1 MELKTMDRYRVLA
14 GIILFGSLWGM
25 MECMLGE
32 ISPAGFP
39 MGALLGGFIGL
50 GLMML
55 TRRLYGAMWMQLGM
69 AIVAGALRFWAP
81 VGTCVVCSALAIMA
95 EGLVFELIFNRPV
108 FNVHG
113 PSHMRSAKTL
123 ALLGVISGFVI
134 FTVGFMFTQV
144 MTPVLTGAI
153 FSVDNFAHNLPG
165 MVGSG
170 FFAAVFGGI
179 SLPLAVLAKQL
190 DIGVLRAKA
199 GQYYAA
205 AAGISASCWI
215 LVFGFFYLV

>member
-1 MELKTMDRYRVLA
+1 MDKRKMNSYWMLA
-14 GIILFGSLWGM
+14 GVLLFGSLWGM
-25 MECMLGE
+25 LECMMGE
-32 ISPAGFP
+32 VSPSWFP
-39 MGALLGGFIGL
+39 MGAFLGGFIGL

-55 TRRLYGAMWMQLGM
+55 TRRLYNVMWMQLGM

-95 EGLVFELIFNRPV
+95 EGFVFELIFNRPV

-123 ALLGVISGFVI
+123 ALLGIISGFVI
-134 FTVGFMFTQV
+134 FTVGYMFTQI

-153 FSVDNFAHNLPG
+153 FSVDNFGHNLPV

-170 FFAAVFGGI
+170 FFAAVFGGVA
-179 SLPLAVLAKQL
+179 LPLTVLSMRPLHLSIKKR
-190 DIGVLRAKA
+190 VYYRAA
-199 GQYYAA
+199 TGL
-205 AAGISASCWI
+205 SACCWM
-215 LVFGFFYLV
+215 LVFGFFYLM